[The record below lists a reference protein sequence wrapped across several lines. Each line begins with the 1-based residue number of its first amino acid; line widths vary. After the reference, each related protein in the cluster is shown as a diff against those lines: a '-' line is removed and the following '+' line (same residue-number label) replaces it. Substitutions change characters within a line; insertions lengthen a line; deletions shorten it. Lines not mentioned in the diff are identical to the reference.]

1 MKLLKCPIC
10 GNIVE
15 MIEDKGVPVMCCGKP
30 MVELNANT
38 TDGAVEKHVPVVEIN
53 GDILTV
59 KVGSVEHP
67 MLEEHYITMVL
78 VEFDNRVLRVNL
90 KPNEKPEAV
99 FALNGYKG
107 NVNVY
112 EYCNLHGLWKTE
124 VDRKSV
130 V

>member
-67 MLEEHYITMVL
+67 MLVEHYITMVL

-124 VDRKSV
+124 VEA
-130 V
+130 

>member
-99 FALNGYKG
+99 FALNGYKE

-124 VDRKSV
+124 VEA
-130 V
+130 

>member
-53 GDILTV
+53 GDILIV

-124 VDRKSV
+124 VEA
-130 V
+130 

>member
-38 TDGAVEKHVPVVEIN
+38 TDGAVKKHVPVVEIN

-124 VDRKSV
+124 VEA
-130 V
+130 

>member
-124 VDRKSV
+124 VGA
-130 V
+130 

>member
-1 MKLLKCPIC
+1 MFP
-10 GNIVE
+10 
-15 MIEDKGVPVMCCGKP
+15 
-30 MVELNANT
+30 
-38 TDGAVEKHVPVVEIN
+38 VEKHVPVVEIN

-124 VDRKSV
+124 VEA
-130 V
+130 

>member
-10 GNIVE
+10 GDIVE

-124 VDRKSV
+124 VEA
-130 V
+130 

>member
-53 GDILTV
+53 GDIITV

-124 VDRKSV
+124 VEA
-130 V
+130 

>member
-30 MVELNANT
+30 MVELNANS

-67 MLEEHYITMVL
+67 KLEEHYITMVL

-124 VDRKSV
+124 VEA
-130 V
+130 

>member
-124 VDRKSV
+124 VEA
-130 V
+130 

>member
-112 EYCNLHGLWKTE
+112 EYCNLYGLWKTE
-124 VDRKSV
+124 VEA
-130 V
+130 

>member
-112 EYCNLHGLWKTE
+112 EYCNLHGLWKQ
-124 VDRKSV
+124 KLKHK
-130 V
+130 

>member
-1 MKLLKCPIC
+1 MKLLKCPNC

-99 FALNGYKG
+99 FALK
-107 NVNVY
+107 
-112 EYCNLHGLWKTE
+112 
-124 VDRKSV
+124 RI
-130 V
+130 

>member
-38 TDGAVEKHVPVVEIN
+38 TDGAVEKHVPVAEIN

-124 VDRKSV
+124 VEA
-130 V
+130 

>member
-38 TDGAVEKHVPVVEIN
+38 TDGALEKHVPVVEIK
-53 GDILTV
+53 DDTLFV

-67 MLEEHYITMVL
+67 MLEEHYITMII
-78 VEFDNRVLRVNL
+78 VELENKVLRVNL

-99 FALNGYKG
+99 FALGGYKG
-107 NVNVY
+107 TVKVY
-112 EYCNLHGLWKTE
+112 EYCNLHGLWKAE
-124 VDRKSV
+124 IEA
-130 V
+130 

>member
-38 TDGAVEKHVPVVEIN
+38 TDGAVEKHVQVVEIN

-124 VDRKSV
+124 VEA
-130 V
+130 

>member
-112 EYCNLHGLWKTE
+112 EYCNLHGLWKA
-124 VDRKSV
+124 
-130 V
+130 

>member
-15 MIEDKGVPVMCCGKP
+15 MIEDKGVPVMCCGQP

-124 VDRKSV
+124 VEA
-130 V
+130 